1 MCQPK
6 TVKENALIYLYK
18 RLKKTRIS
26 LGKAEWK
33 NNAGDEVNGLKRKI
47 EVLEYLTEIVLK
59 EDERR

>member
-18 RLKKTRIS
+18 RIKKARIA
-26 LGKAEWK
+26 LGRAEQK
-33 NNAGDEVNGLKRKI
+33 KGAEREIEGLKNKI

-59 EDERR
+59 EDGRQ